1 MSCNLYIGLV
11 PFKLIE
17 TGMIVRIVESNL
29 VEVDITQEQF
39 KSAAEVTAAE
49 LHVPP
54 AAEETAATS
63 HLNYVY
69 PTQESSLELI
79 GANLTII

>member
-1 MSCNLYIGLV
+1 M

-49 LHVPP
+49 LQLPP
-54 AAEETAATS
+54 PEETAATS